1 MFLLR
6 TSRTATAARV
16 APISRA
22 AAPFTTSSFRYASGD
37 YGSGAHK
44 HGKEL
49 EKESH
54 DKEHPGPP
62 PPSTGGKSKSSE
74 SSQPSSSSS
83 SGQSQSNDGAAAQPK
98 ILNDARPAEGEES
111 EEVRKHNEEFRKRA
125 DRQQDGKKDDKV
137 DKEFWKV
144 SIDSGAADESLFRRN
159 KIVPIFITQVLQI

>member
-16 APISRA
+16 VAAPATSR
-22 AAPFTTSSFRYASGD
+22 APFTTSSFRFASGD

-44 HGKEL
+44 HGKKL

-74 SSQPSSSSS
+74 SSQPSSSS

-111 EEVRKHNEEFRKRA
+111 EEVRKHNEEFCKRA

-137 DKEFWKV
+137 DKEFWKGQGGV
-144 SIDSGAADESLFRRN
+144 DRE
-159 KIVPIFITQVLQI
+159 P

>member
-6 TSRTATAARV
+6 TFRTATAARV

-22 AAPFTTSSFRYASGD
+22 AAPFTTSSFRFASGD

-74 SSQPSSSSS
+74 SSQPSSSGSS

-137 DKEFWKV
+137 DKEFWKGQGGV
-144 SIDSGAADESLFRRN
+144 DRE
-159 KIVPIFITQVLQI
+159 P